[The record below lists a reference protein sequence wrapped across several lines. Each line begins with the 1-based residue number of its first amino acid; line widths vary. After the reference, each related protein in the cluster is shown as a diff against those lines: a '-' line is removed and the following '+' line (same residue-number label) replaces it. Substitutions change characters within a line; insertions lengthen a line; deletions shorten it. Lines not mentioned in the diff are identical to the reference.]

1 MQLAIAVQFQ
11 NSIEQQFNFFDKNSE
26 EAITF
31 NSLKKTCIDLG
42 MSFTDSQ
49 LKGMIGTA
57 DTDGDGKVSRDEF
70 TTIMTKSYFKSDKF
84 N

>member
-1 MQLAIAVQFQ
+1 MFQ
-11 NSIEQQFNFFDKNSE
+11 NSIEQQFDFFDKNAE

-31 NSLKKTCIDLG
+31 TSLKAACSDLG
-42 MSFTDSQ
+42 MNFSDSQ

-70 TTIMTKSYFKSDKF
+70 RTIMSWLEHLNKHNHKL
-84 N
+84 